1 MNSKDEASI
10 ITGIFCIVII
20 ALLVLVIRSIDNA
33 KWNNGVCSCGGHYI
47 YEQSVGHRY
56 TSTHIYKCDKC
67 GKIIELDSIKNQEVE
82 DSEHK

>member
-1 MNSKDEASI
+1 MDSKDGASF

-20 ALLVLVIRSIDNA
+20 ALLFFIGQLIDGT
-33 KWNNGVCSCGGHYI
+33 KWNNGVCSCGGHYV

-56 TSTHIYKCDKC
+56 TSSHIYKCDKC

>member
-10 ITGIFCIVII
+10 IMGFIMIVII
-20 ALLVLVIRSIDNA
+20 ALLFLIMHSVDNA
-33 KWNNGVCSCGGHYI
+33 KWNNGVCSCGGRYV

-56 TSTHIYKCDKC
+56 TSSHIYKCDKC

-82 DSEHK
+82 DDEYK